1 MTLNAGFSKV
11 TREFLIKM
19 EHLYMELPHDL
30 EWLQRHLV
38 ELIGVSRGGAGPFP
52 GPPFSSVKPDLT
64 VGLQY

>member
-1 MTLNAGFSKV
+1 
-11 TREFLIKM
+11 M

-30 EWLQRHLV
+30 EFLQRHLV